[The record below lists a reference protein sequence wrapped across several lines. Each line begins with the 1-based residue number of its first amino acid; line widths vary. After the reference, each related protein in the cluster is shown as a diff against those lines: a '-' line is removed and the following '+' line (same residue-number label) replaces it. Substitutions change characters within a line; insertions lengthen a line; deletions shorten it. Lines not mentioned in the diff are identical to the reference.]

1 MGPHLAAGLAGR
13 ARPESSQ
20 RPGAAAAA
28 GATTR
33 SPIAGSGVKDC
44 TGGGFLLYGYG
55 SIPIFIPFLGG

>member
-1 MGPHLAAGLAGR
+1 VGPHLAAGFAGR

-44 TGGGFLLYGYG
+44 TGGGFLVLFKNMNR
-55 SIPIFIPFLGG
+55 ILMDID